1 MGNKILC
8 GMVVDDKDYNDFALK
23 KYDVPGAA
31 EINPYRWED
40 GKLSLHQ
47 IELLAGMKDYRREYP
62 EFSKACQKIIEQ
74 AKREIGNYYAAR
86 DGRRE
91 YKVMKHDDFTG
102 YIKDL
107 QEIHKKA
114 AAERRRIQSEY
125 DKAAEAWREAQKDA
139 TLSDYGKTAAKMKWL
154 EAEQAYKD
162 SVESLKSTTNE
173 DIANIRKEFDEHI
186 EDFYSA
192 NGNRLDDGT
201 VRLLNS
207 GINLSDKEID
217 RLVNQNKGNPTMLRL
232 VHDYCQSNGIENK
245 QARIYGYTA
254 RAAGS
259 HENRIFDQVVDM
271 VSRVLTTE
279 DAIAKV
285 WGKENSHFERLSN
298 DAIQSM
304 AALEVKPE
312 APRTTGE

>member
-1 MGNKILC
+1 MGNMVLC
-8 GMVVDDKDYNDFALK
+8 GVVVDKKTYDEFSAKRYVVPHDFKDGDRSLWNVEQMAKMSDYK
-23 KYDVPGAA
+23 K
-31 EINPYRWED
+31 
-40 GKLSLHQ
+40 H
-47 IELLAGMKDYRREYP
+47 YP
-62 EFSKACQKIIEQ
+62 EFAKECQKIVES
-74 AKREIGNYYAAR
+74 AAREIRKFYAGR
-86 DGRRE
+86 DFRRE
-91 YKVMKHDDFTG
+91 FKTMKHDDFTG

-114 AAERRRIQSEY
+114 AAERQRIQSEY

-162 SVESLKSTTNE
+162 SVSALKSATNE

-207 GINLSDKEID
+207 GIKLSDKEID
-217 RLVNQNKGNPTMLRL
+217 RLVNQNKSNPTMLRL
-232 VHDYCQSNGIENK
+232 VHDYCQSKGIENK

-254 RAAGS
+254 RTAGS

-279 DAIAKV
+279 DAIAKI
-285 WGKENSHFERLSN
+285 WSKEDSHFERLSN
-298 DAIQSM
+298 DAIRSM

-312 APRTTGE
+312 ASEE

>member
-1 MGNKILC
+1 MGNMILC
-8 GMVVDDKDYNDFALK
+8 GVCVDEKVYNDFALK
-23 KYDVPGAA
+23 EYDVPHDFK
-31 EINPYRWED
+31 D
-40 GKLSLHQ
+40 GERSLLN
-47 IELLAGMKDYRREYP
+47 IEQMAKMSDYKKHYP
-62 EFSKACQKIIEQ
+62 EFAKACQKIVEQ
-74 AKREIGNYYAAR
+74 AAREIKNFYAAK

-91 YKVMKHDDFTG
+91 YKVMRHDDFTG

-114 AAERRRIQSEY
+114 AAERQRIQSEY

-139 TLSDYGKTAAKMKWL
+139 TLSDYGRTAAKMKWL

-162 SVESLKSTTNE
+162 SVEALKCTTNE

-207 GINLSDKEID
+207 GIKLSDKEID

-232 VHDYCQSNGIENK
+232 VHDYCQSKKIENK

-254 RAAGS
+254 MAAGS
-259 HENRIFDQVVDM
+259 HENRIFNQVVDM

-312 APRTTGE
+312 ASGE

>member
-1 MGNKILC
+1 ML
-8 GMVVDDKDYNDFALK
+8 
-23 KYDVPGAA
+23 
-31 EINPYRWED
+31 
-40 GKLSLHQ
+40 Q
-47 IELLAGMKDYRREYP
+47 IEFFAGCKDYRREYP
-62 EFSKACQKIIEQ
+62 EFAKECQKIVEQ
-74 AKREIGNYYAAR
+74 AKREIGNYYAAK
-86 DGRRE
+86 DGRRG
-91 YKVMKHDDFTG
+91 YKVMRHDDFTG

-114 AAERRRIQSEY
+114 AAERQRIQSEY
-125 DKAAEAWREAQKDA
+125 DTASEAWREVQKDA
-139 TLSDYGKTAAKMKWL
+139 TLSDYGKTAGKMKWL
-154 EAEQAYKD
+154 EAEQSYKD
-162 SVESLKSTTNE
+162 SIAALKSATNE

-192 NGNRLDDGT
+192 NGDRLDDGT

-207 GINLSDKEID
+207 GIKLSDKEID
-217 RLVNQNKGNPTMLRL
+217 RLVNQNKSNPTMLRL
-232 VHDYCQSNGIENK
+232 VDDYCQNKGIKNK

-271 VSRVLTTE
+271 VSKVLTTE

-285 WGKENSHFERLSN
+285 WSKENSHFERLSN

-304 AALEVKPE
+304 AALEVRPE
-312 APRTTGE
+312 ASGE